1 MRVTSMQSLYNSSD
15 LESHVDQIDVKKNN
29 LDLINNWN
37 SQGYNTVYKKEC
49 YDFYHKGE
57 IPCDK
62 DYIYVDIYNKF
73 LKPSICFLY
82 YRHGYFLSK
91 LSLEELKDYLQNK
104 CEHNPLYE
112 IRIKTSTFTSDYL
125 TKLVLLNEE
134 RSGYYTRP
142 MYQGDEPIYIGAF
155 INMSEYRRL
164 CKQCSSKIINEMLY
178 QEKDC
183 LLVNESEVK
192 NKVNLIIN
200 EIIQ

>member
-37 SQGYNTVYKKEC
+37 NQGYNTVYKKEC
-49 YDFYHKGE
+49 YDFYHEGE

-62 DYIYVDIYNKF
+62 DYIYVDIYNDF
-73 LKPSICFLY
+73 LKPYILY
-82 YRHGYFLSK
+82 FYCDLQNDFFCRISYFLDKKSPEEFKKELSVDNYSVSLNSSK
-91 LSLEELKDYLQNK
+91 FTDEYQTQIPILDRLVTKSRIRLVYLE
-104 CEHNPLYE
+104 
-112 IRIKTSTFTSDYL
+112 
-125 TKLVLLNEE
+125 
-134 RSGYYTRP
+134 
-142 MYQGDEPIYIGAF
+142 AF
-155 INMSEYRRL
+155 IKAPDYKHL

>member
-1 MRVTSMQSLYNSSD
+1 MRVTSTMQSLYNSSD

-91 LSLEELKDYLQNK
+91 LSLEEL
-104 CEHNPLYE
+104 
-112 IRIKTSTFTSDYL
+112 
-125 TKLVLLNEE
+125 
-134 RSGYYTRP
+134 
-142 MYQGDEPIYIGAF
+142 
-155 INMSEYRRL
+155 
-164 CKQCSSKIINEMLY
+164 
-178 QEKDC
+178 
-183 LLVNESEVK
+183 
-192 NKVNLIIN
+192 
-200 EIIQ
+200 